1 MLKGTAM
8 LATQHNPTETIARL
22 NDRVRQGLDR
32 TAKVVMTSNLLAHL
46 SDGTGPSRI
55 LAQAKVLK
63 ALRNCTFSPDSPE
76 RDFARF
82 EVDGLNVLM
91 KIDYFDLELEYGSE
105 NPADASV
112 TCHVLTIMAPEDY

>member
-1 MLKGTAM
+1 M
-8 LATQHNPTETIARL
+8 LATQHNPAETIARL

-105 NPADASV
+105 DPADASV
-112 TCHVLTIMAPEDY
+112 TCRVLTIMAPEDY